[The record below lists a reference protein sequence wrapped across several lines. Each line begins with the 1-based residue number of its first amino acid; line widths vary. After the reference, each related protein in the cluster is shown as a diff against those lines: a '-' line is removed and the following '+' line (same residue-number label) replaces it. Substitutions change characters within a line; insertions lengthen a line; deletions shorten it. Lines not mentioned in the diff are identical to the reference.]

1 MGGGGGGVYPT
12 LQPESL
18 LYNQNPHFTTHKL
31 FRNPH
36 FATGCEGF
44 LTSLLTDNVKAW
56 NLQHHPLQQPCR
68 LESNAGCNV
77 GVLKPKC
84 MCVYIYI
91 NKSVLYV
98 HDVVDVVFAL
108 LCHTSTNVI
117 EFLFLCHPKPRA
129 PSSKAACHPSKLRG
143 PPAPKPRATRPNSAG
158 PQLSHMKS
166 IISTSLHGRTLF
178 SPEWTLFQIQIHR
191 CNSII
196 RYYQSILCCCSRK
209 FSSGFPYDRDLVL
222 TRV

>member
-1 MGGGGGGVYPT
+1 MYPT

-77 GVLKPKC
+77 GVLKRKC

-91 NKSVLYV
+91 YKPVLYV
-98 HDVVDVVFAL
+98 HGLQGGPMASYSQPFELYDVDVVDVVFTL

-117 EFLFLCHPKPRA
+117 EFLFLCAIQNR
-129 PSSKAACHPSKLRG
+129 R
-143 PPAPKPRATRPNSAG
+143 PPAPKPRATHP
-158 PQLSHMKS
+158 
-166 IISTSLHGRTLF
+166 TF
-178 SPEWTLFQIQIHR
+178 FQIQIHR
-191 CNSII
+191 
-196 RYYQSILCCCSRK
+196 Y
-209 FSSGFPYDRDLVL
+209 
-222 TRV
+222 